1 MPTTH
6 IFKLPLGLVGNRRA
20 DLSQSVPLEWLSMQ
34 VARELGLP
42 VANVEIGQFE
52 DQTALSVKRFDR
64 QLSAHKTWWQRI
76 PQEDFCQALGLSPA
90 HKYEADGGTG
100 IRSIMDV
107 LLGSENAEADRRVFF
122 TTQILF
128 WLMAATDGHA
138 KNFSLHVRAG
148 GSYRLAPL
156 YDIFSTYPIQGKG
169 PNRLD
174 AHKAK
179 LAMAVAGRNRDY
191 LIRDI
196 RRWQWVAL
204 SEKPARW
211 RTAHRIAERSDP
223 TRAGSHRQSSAAEFP
238 RGCIR
243 RHEPRHARCRQTYRQ
258 RA

>member
-156 YDIFSTYPIQGKG
+156 TTFSPPIQSRAKG
-169 PNRLD
+169 
-174 AHKAK
+174 
-179 LAMAVAGRNRDY
+179 
-191 LIRDI
+191 
-196 RRWQWVAL
+196 
-204 SEKPARW
+204 
-211 RTAHRIAERSDP
+211 RT
-223 TRAGSHRQSSAAEFP
+223 G
-238 RGCIR
+238 
-243 RHEPRHARCRQTYRQ
+243 
-258 RA
+258 